1 MVDWMDILN
10 KVIVAVL
17 GIIAIPIG
25 TMIGFY
31 VKKQI
36 DKVTAEIKATAPD
49 TFEMLQK
56 FAVAAVQAAEQSGL
70 VESGEAKKEFAIDQV
85 EKWLLQSGIDVD
97 LDQVD
102 AAIEAAVFAE
112 INFGVTP
119 SPK

>member
-1 MVDWMDILN
+1 MVDWMDVLN

-17 GIIAIPIG
+17 GIIAIPLG

-36 DKVTAEIKATAPD
+36 DKVVAEIKAAAPD
-49 TFEMLQK
+49 SFDMLQK
-56 FAVAAVQAAEQSGL
+56 FAIAAVQAAEQSGL
-70 VESGEAKKEFAIDQV
+70 FATGEAKKAFAIDQV
-85 EKWLLQSGIDVD
+85 EKWLAQSGIEID

-112 INFGVTP
+112 INYGVGK
-119 SPK
+119 SK